1 MHTLYFYALTMSQ
14 STENQT
20 STDPVSRPFSL
31 ETFVVHSYVEDAIQ
45 EPPSESAIVA
55 DCDNVDLVQR
65 SQQLNDGREELEAAS
80 NRNHFARSKSV
91 NFKRTTRRSNGPDCL
106 QWSLPPSKRERRNS
120 TLQASDAQSKD
131 ATCNDGTD
139 LEPLAITRSKSVNF
153 KHDARGMNWIRR
165 SLPLTTRGRVN
176 GVHRGQSQNPAEPG
190 FVALFRRP
198 SIRSVLPV
206 IVKLKETKERKWSVA
221 ISSLVAA
228 FLGVMRGFT
237 FAFNSYA
244 TLDLM
249 GEARELPRNYLLST
263 SLLSIFAVRH
273 IYRDMN
279 NFVYFSV

>member
-1 MHTLYFYALTMSQ
+1 MSQ

-20 STDPVSRPFSL
+20 STDPVSGNDARPL
-31 ETFVVHSYVEDAIQ
+31 ETFVVHSYVEDALQ

-80 NRNHFARSKSV
+80 NRSHFARSKSV

-139 LEPLAITRSKSVNF
+139 LEPLTITRSKSVNF
-153 KHDARGMNWIRR
+153 KPDARGMNWIRR

-176 GVHRGQSQNPAEPG
+176 GVHRGQSEITQNPAEPG
-190 FVALFRRP
+190 FVALFRRA

-206 IVKLKETKERKWSVA
+206 VVKLKETKARKWSVA
-221 ISSLVAA
+221 ISSLIAA
-228 FLGVMRGFT
+228 LLAAVRGFT
-237 FAFNSYA
+237 LAFNSNA
-244 TLDLM
+244 TLDLT
-249 GEARELPRNYLLST
+249 GEARELPMNYLFST
-263 SLLSIFAVRH
+263 SLISIFAVRPTYKDVH
-273 IYRDMN
+273 A
-279 NFVYFSV
+279 